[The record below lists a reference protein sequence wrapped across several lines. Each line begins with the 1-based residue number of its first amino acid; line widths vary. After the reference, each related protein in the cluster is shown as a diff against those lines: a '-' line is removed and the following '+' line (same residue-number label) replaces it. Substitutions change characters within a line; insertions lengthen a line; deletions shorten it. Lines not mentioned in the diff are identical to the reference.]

1 MIPSSSAKEL
11 STEVCWETLKGQGR
25 AAVVARKGTELR
37 ELETGTAETIIR
49 KRASGDSGVM
59 RPEACPQEQLLVDE
73 GPHSAIHYPSPR
85 KKKKKILWPD
95 YKCKAY
101 LCKNSNQ
108 HRKL

>member
-1 MIPSSSAKEL
+1 M
-11 STEVCWETLKGQGR
+11 
-25 AAVVARKGTELR
+25 VARKGTELR

>member
-37 ELETGTAETIIR
+37 ELEIGTAETVIR

-73 GPHSAIHYPSPR
+73 GPSLGYTLPQPQ

-95 YKCKAY
+95 YKCKPC
-101 LCKNSNQ
+101 LCKNSDQ